1 MGSLEDI
8 RNKFIVDK
16 EKSKIIKEDI
26 KQEQNMIEIS
36 KLVSFRKGQPFSL
49 YDENKKEEM
58 KESIR
63 KNGILVPIIIRK
75 IENDKYEIISGH
87 NRVQCSKELGLST
100 IPAQIVECND
110 DKATLIMLETNLCN
124 REQILPVEKGYA
136 YKMKLEVLKKTS
148 NISIINENSEN
159 SPMEKNE
166 SQAQMYRFIR
176 LTELIKE
183 LQKKVNEEIIP
194 VRAGVEISYLNKEE
208 QEIINSVLEDEQL
221 KLTLVQAQ
229 KIRMKK
235 NQITYEIILK
245 ILRNEKVKIE
255 KFTGKIEKRAFKI
268 YKDRFKNDKE
278 FTDLIIDLLD
288 KYFSSDSE

>member
-16 EKSKIIKEDI
+16 EKSKVIKEDI
-26 KQEQNMIEIS
+26 KQEENMIEIS

-58 KESIR
+58 KESI
-63 KNGILVPIIIRK
+63 KENGILVPIIVRK
-75 IENDKYEIISGH
+75 IENEKYEIISGH

-100 IPAQIVECND
+100 IPAQIVECSD

-124 REQILPVEKGYA
+124 REKILPVEKGYA
-136 YKMKLEVLKKTS
+136 YKMKIEILKRSPNSS
-148 NISIINENSEN
+148 NINGNNENS
-159 SPMEKNE
+159 PLEKNE
-166 SQAQMYRFIR
+166 SQAQMYRYIR

-183 LQKKVNEEIIP
+183 LQNKVNEEIIP
-194 VRAGVEISYLNKEE
+194 IRAGVEISYLSKEE
-208 QEIINSVLEDEQL
+208 QEIINSVLDDEQL

-245 ILRNEKVKIE
+245 IVKNEKVKIE

-268 YKDRFKNDKE
+268 YKDKFKNDKE
-278 FTDLIIDLLD
+278 FTDLILDLLD

>member
-16 EKSKIIKEDI
+16 EKSKVIKEDI
-26 KQEQNMIEIS
+26 KHEQNMIEIS
-36 KLVSFRKGQPFSL
+36 KLVSFRKGQPFGL

-58 KESIR
+58 KESI
-63 KNGILVPIIIRK
+63 KENGILVPIIARK
-75 IENDKYEIISGH
+75 IEIDKYEIISGH

-136 YKMKLEVLKKTS
+136 YKMKLEILKKTS
-148 NISIINENSEN
+148 NSSNINENNEN
-159 SPMEKNE
+159 SPMEKND
-166 SQAQMYRFIR
+166 SQAQMYRYIR

-194 VRAGVEISYLNKEE
+194 VRAGVEISYLNKQE
-208 QEIINSVLEDEQL
+208 QEIINSVLDDEQL

-245 ILRNEKVKIE
+245 ILKNEKVKIE

-268 YKDRFKNDKE
+268 YKDKFKNDKE

>member
-1 MGSLEDI
+1 MKKYIYEG
-8 RNKFIVDK
+8 KT
-16 EKSKIIKEDI
+16 
-26 KQEQNMIEIS
+26 
-36 KLVSFRKGQPFSL
+36 
-49 YDENKKEEM
+49 KEE
-58 KESIR
+58 
-63 KNGILVPIIIRK
+63 L
-75 IENDKYEIISGH
+75 IEKA
-87 NRVQCSKELGLST
+87 KAEL
-100 IPAQIVECND
+100 
-110 DKATLIMLETNLCN
+110 
-124 REQILPVEKGYA
+124 
-136 YKMKLEVLKKTS
+136 
-148 NISIINENSEN
+148 
-159 SPMEKNE
+159 
-166 SQAQMYRFIR
+166 
-176 LTELIKE
+176 
-183 LQKKVNEEIIP
+183 KVNEEIIP